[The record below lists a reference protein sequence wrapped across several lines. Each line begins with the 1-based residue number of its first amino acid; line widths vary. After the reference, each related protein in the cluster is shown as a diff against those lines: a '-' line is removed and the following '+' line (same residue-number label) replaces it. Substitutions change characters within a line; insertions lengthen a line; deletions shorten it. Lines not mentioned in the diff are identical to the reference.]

1 MNTRDLVGNPD
12 QFYPT
17 PKEAVDPLLPHLIE
31 GRKRGDYRSVIDPCA
46 GRGDLLHHLFPVGFR
61 SMIGYEIALKI
72 AEHRLA
78 GCQVCLADGL
88 AELAETDTDTRS
100 TLIIANPPFTG
111 DSWHVW
117 ARAMHRYQYALI
129 LLPNTVLSAASHIA
143 VLDEVQGQPRF
154 LRRRVAFTGS
164 TPSWGCA
171 WWDIGQDIAV
181 PMEGAF
187 L

>member
-46 GRGDLLHHLFPVGFR
+46 GQGHLLWHLREVGFR
-61 SMIGYEIALKI
+61 HALGFELSSTIA
-72 AEHRLA
+72 AQRLA
-78 GCQVCLADGL
+78 TVQIGCADGL
-88 AELAETDTDTRS
+88 AELADPAMPRS
-100 TLIIANPPFTG
+100 YLIIANPPFSG

-181 PMEGAF
+181 PMEGVF